1 MPIPKSAGSPISR
14 SGYRLNCVRDF
25 ACGSEWFFLAN
36 IGISPGRE
44 DAGKSAKGPVCSLSG
59 VWNLQEHS
67 TTKPLTNP
75 SRNQQGSNNM
85 TTKFTQTTRMALPIL
100 LLGVTAGCATTTD
113 FESLQKQVAELQAA
127 ASQAGKTAEEART
140 VAGEAKAIAGEA
152 QATSMAA
159 LTSSDQ
165 AKAAAAEA
173 ASNTQTASQSAEHA
187 AAEAASAAQQSA
199 ESTKK
204 AVEALANSQMAAS
217 DAIHAKLM
225 SYEAASRVAN
235 ANAAIYSLK
244 TQLTEEGVLPAAK
257 EEECDEETGAEPK
270 PEKQE

>member
-1 MPIPKSAGSPISR
+1 VFEILPADLQG
-14 SGYRLNCVRDF
+14 
-25 ACGSEWFFLAN
+25 FFLAN

-59 VWNLQEHS
+59 VRNLQEHS

-75 SRNQQGSNNM
+75 SRDQQGSDDM
-85 TTKFTQTTRMALPIL
+85 TTKFTQTTRLALPIL
-100 LLGVTAGCATTTD
+100 LLGMTAGCATTAD
-113 FESLQKQVAELQAA
+113 LESLQKQVAELKAA
-127 ASQAGKTAEEART
+127 ASQAGKTADEART

-187 AAEAASAAQQSA
+187 AAEAASAAQQSTDA
-199 ESTKK
+199 TKK
-204 AVEALANSQMAAS
+204 AAEALANSQMAAS

-225 SYEAASRVAN
+225 SYEAASRAAN
-235 ANAAIYSLK
+235 ANAAVYGLK
-244 TQLTEEGVLPAAK
+244 TQLTEEGVLPSST
-257 EEECDEETGAEPK
+257 EEECEDGESATEDTKTDEAGGQPQA
-270 PEKQE
+270 EKQE

>member
-100 LLGVTAGCATTTD
+100 LLGMTAGCATTTD
-113 FESLQKQVAELQAA
+113 LESLQKQVAELKAA

-165 AKAAAAEA
+165 AKADAAEA
-173 ASNTQTASQSAEHA
+173 ASNTQTAEPVCRACCRRSGQR
-187 AAEAASAAQQSA
+187 SAAIRRSDEEGSRGTRKQSDGGLRCDPRKTHVLRGGIPSCKCQCGDLQPENPA
-199 ESTKK
+199 
-204 AVEALANSQMAAS
+204 
-217 DAIHAKLM
+217 DRGRR
-225 SYEAASRVAN
+225 AASRDGR
-235 ANAAIYSLK
+235 
-244 TQLTEEGVLPAAK
+244 GV
-257 EEECDEETGAEPK
+257 
-270 PEKQE
+270 